1 MGLRLG
7 ASLPFLLLLLLLLL
21 LTFTCHHASS
31 SRPLQPRL
39 LVLPTP
45 TAIAGGG
52 GAGSRLA
59 WTRPHSAQTGAQQLP
74 TTMQPPFQPLPPA
87 GAGPRRQQA
96 QSPSPLLAY
105 AGTRSRGGRGR
116 GARRGGMGGG
126 RGDGGFDLSNWTNRL
141 LVLNVAV
148 FFLQQVDPR
157 VTLLG
162 AKNDALIRRGEWHR
176 LVTPMLLHGD
186 VQHLLAN
193 SYTLYNL
200 GHFIEPLFGA
210 PTYLAL
216 YLLSGVAGNG
226 LSFFSRRA
234 PIAIGAS
241 TAVSG
246 LLGAVGLF
254 CVRHRKV
261 WNLEGPLRSVTQ
273 AVVINGVLGASS
285 RNIDNFG
292 HLGGLLGGIAC
303 GFLFG
308 PNLVSVRNADGSF
321 RGYANLPLL
330 QSAVAA
336 LRRRLGTGKGKGK
349 GALSS
354 SSSSAP
360 SQRKRAALRPQEQ
373 QQQQQQQQQPSW
385 LQRLGSF
392 LHRGGESGG
401 KGYAGAA
408 FVGPLPPPLMAGG
421 GGSRRKGRGAARQRA
436 CGMRPWQRQQQ
447 PRVWRSPH
455 VLPLL

>member
-1 MGLRLG
+1 
-7 ASLPFLLLLLLLLL
+7 
-21 LTFTCHHASS
+21 
-31 SRPLQPRL
+31 
-39 LVLPTP
+39 
-45 TAIAGGG
+45 
-52 GAGSRLA
+52 
-59 WTRPHSAQTGAQQLP
+59 
-74 TTMQPPFQPLPPA
+74 
-87 GAGPRRQQA
+87 
-96 QSPSPLLAY
+96 
-105 AGTRSRGGRGR
+105 
-116 GARRGGMGGG
+116 MGGG
-126 RGDGGFDLSNWTNRL
+126 RGDGGFSLANWTNRL

-148 FFLQQVDPR
+148 FFLSQVDPR

-176 LVTPMLLHGD
+176 LLTPMLLHGD
-186 VQHLLAN
+186 VQHLFAN

-216 YLLSGVAGNG
+216 YVLSGIAGNG
-226 LSFFSRRA
+226 LSFASRRA

-261 WNLEGPLRSVTQ
+261 WNLDGPLRSVTQ

-321 RGYANLPLL
+321 RGYANLPVL
-330 QSAVAA
+330 QTAVAA
-336 LRRRLGTGKGKGK
+336 LRRRLLGSRRGG
-349 GALSS
+349 LSSFSS
-354 SSSSAP
+354 SSSSSP
-360 SQRKRAALRPQEQ
+360 SNSKRAALRPQQ
-373 QQQQQQQQQPSW
+373 QQQQKQPNW

-392 LHRGGESGG
+392 LHRGGEGSGG
-401 KGYAGAA
+401 GYGGGNGRRAA
-408 FVGPLPPPLMAGG
+408 FVGPLAPPSALLGSG
-421 GGSRRKGRGAARQRA
+421 VGRGSGGSSSSSSSSSSSRQCVWRL
-436 CGMRPWQRQQQ
+436 GQRQ
-447 PRVWRSPH
+447 PRAWRAPYAR
-455 VLPLL
+455 PLL

>member
-1 MGLRLG
+1 
-7 ASLPFLLLLLLLLL
+7 
-21 LTFTCHHASS
+21 
-31 SRPLQPRL
+31 
-39 LVLPTP
+39 
-45 TAIAGGG
+45 
-52 GAGSRLA
+52 
-59 WTRPHSAQTGAQQLP
+59 
-74 TTMQPPFQPLPPA
+74 
-87 GAGPRRQQA
+87 
-96 QSPSPLLAY
+96 
-105 AGTRSRGGRGR
+105 
-116 GARRGGMGGG
+116 MGGG
-126 RGDGGFDLSNWTNRL
+126 RGDGGFSLSNWTNRL

-176 LVTPMLLHGD
+176 LLTPMLLHGD
-186 VQHLLAN
+186 IQHLLAN

-216 YLLSGVAGNG
+216 YVLSGIAGNG

-261 WNLEGPLRSVTQ
+261 WDLDGPLRSVTQ
-273 AVVINGVLGASS
+273 AVVIHGVLGASS

-321 RGYANLPLL
+321 RGYANLPVL
-330 QSAVAA
+330 QTAVAS
-336 LRRRLGTGKGKGK
+336 LRRRLSRGGGG
-349 GALSS
+349 GGRASLSS
-354 SSSSAP
+354 SSSQQQS
-360 SQRKRAALRPQEQ
+360 SNNKKRAALRPQQ
-373 QQQQQQQQQPSW
+373 QGQQKQPNW

-392 LHRGGESGG
+392 LHRGGEGSGG
-401 KGYAGAA
+401 RAA
-408 FVGPLPPPLMAGG
+408 FVGPLAPPSALLSLETGVGRRSG
-421 GGSRRKGRGAARQRA
+421 GGSSSSRRNSSSSRRRQGGWRA
-436 CGMRPWQRQQQ
+436 GQRQQPQ
-447 PRVWRSPH
+447 AWRAPYA
-455 VLPLL
+455 LPLL